1 MKLFNQLALILGIW
15 SIGEYVSSF
24 LQNIIVIPGNIIG
37 MILLFLL
44 LQFKII
50 KLDKVNEIG
59 DLLINNMAIFFVP
72 AGVSLIRSLDLIS
85 DNIFVLLMT
94 IFFSTIAV
102 MYITGFVVE
111 KMINNKPKEEQNV

>member
-15 SIGEYVSSF
+15 AVGEYISSF
-24 LQNIIVIPGNIIG
+24 LKNIIVIPGNIIG

-44 LQFKII
+44 LQFKVI
-50 KLDKVNEIG
+50 KLDSVDELG
-59 DLLINNMAIFFVP
+59 DLLLNNMAIFFVP

-85 DNIFVLLMT
+85 DNIFVLLIT

-111 KMINNKPKEEQNV
+111 KMISNKSKEE

>member
-15 SIGEYVSSF
+15 AIGEYISSF
-24 LQNIIVIPGNIIG
+24 IQNIIVIPGNIIG

-44 LQFKII
+44 LQFKVI
-50 KLDKVNEIG
+50 KLDKVNELG

-85 DNIFVLLMT
+85 DNVFVLLMT

>member
-1 MKLFNQLALILGIW
+1 
-15 SIGEYVSSF
+15 
-24 LQNIIVIPGNIIG
+24 

-44 LQFKII
+44 LQFKVI
-50 KLDKVNEIG
+50 KLDKVNELG

>member
-15 SIGEYVSSF
+15 AIGEYISS
-24 LQNIIVIPGNIIG
+24 LIQNIIVIPGNIIG

-50 KLDKVNEIG
+50 KLDNVSELG

>member
-1 MKLFNQLALILGIW
+1 MRLFNQLALILGIW
-15 SIGEYVSSF
+15 AIGEYISSF
-24 LQNIIVIPGNIIG
+24 IQNIIVIPGNIIG

-44 LQFKII
+44 LQFKVI
-50 KLDKVNEIG
+50 KLDKVNELG

>member
-15 SIGEYVSSF
+15 AIGEYISSF
-24 LQNIIVIPGNIIG
+24 IQNIIVIPGNIIG

-44 LQFKII
+44 LQFKVI
-50 KLDKVNEIG
+50 KLDKVNELG

-94 IFFSTIAV
+94 IFFITIAV

>member
-15 SIGEYVSSF
+15 VIGEYISSF
-24 LQNIIVIPGNIIG
+24 IQNIIVIPGNIIG

-44 LQFKII
+44 LQFKVI
-50 KLDKVNEIG
+50 KLDKVNELG

>member
-15 SIGEYVSSF
+15 AIGEYISSII
-24 LQNIIVIPGNIIG
+24 QNIIVIPGNIIG

-44 LQFKII
+44 LQFKVI
-50 KLDKVNEIG
+50 KLDNVSELG

-85 DNIFVLLMT
+85 ENIFVLLMT

-111 KMINNKPKEEQNV
+111 KMINNKPKEKQNV

>member
-15 SIGEYVSSF
+15 AIGEYISSF
-24 LQNIIVIPGNIIG
+24 IQNVITIPGNIIG

-44 LQFKII
+44 LQFKVV
-50 KLDKVNEIG
+50 KLEKVSDIG

-85 DNIFVLLMT
+85 ENIFVLLIT

-111 KMINNKPKEEQNV
+111 KMISNKSKEE

>member
-1 MKLFNQLALILGIW
+1 MKLVNQLALILGIW
-15 SIGEYVSSF
+15 AIGEYISSF
-24 LQNIIVIPGNIIG
+24 IQNIIVIPGNIIG

-44 LQFKII
+44 LQFKVI
-50 KLDKVNEIG
+50 KLDKVNELG

>member
-15 SIGEYVSSF
+15 AIGEYISSII
-24 LQNIIVIPGNIIG
+24 QNIIVIPGNIIG

-50 KLDKVNEIG
+50 KLESLNDIG

-72 AGVSLIRSLDLIS
+72 AGVSLIMSLDLIS
-85 DNIFVLLMT
+85 ENIFVLLMT

-111 KMINNKPKEEQNV
+111 KMIKNKTKEKQNV

>member
-15 SIGEYVSSF
+15 AIGEYISSF
-24 LQNIIVIPGNIIG
+24 LQNIIVVPGNIIG

-50 KLDKVNEIG
+50 KLEKVNELG

-85 DNIFVLLMT
+85 QNIFVLIMT
-94 IFFSTIAV
+94 ISLSTIAV

-111 KMINNKPKEEQNV
+111 KMISKKYKEE

>member
-15 SIGEYVSSF
+15 AIGEYISSII
-24 LQNIIVIPGNIIG
+24 QNIIVIPGNIIG

-44 LQFKII
+44 LQFKLI
-50 KLDKVNEIG
+50 KLDNISELG

-85 DNIFVLLMT
+85 ENIFVLLMT

>member
-15 SIGEYVSSF
+15 AIGEYISSII
-24 LQNIIVIPGNIIG
+24 QNIIVIPGNIIG

-50 KLDKVNEIG
+50 KLDSVNEIG

-72 AGVSLIRSLDLIS
+72 AGVSLIMSLDLIS
-85 DNIFVLLMT
+85 ENIFVLLMT

-111 KMINNKPKEEQNV
+111 KMIKNKTKEKQNV

>member
-15 SIGEYVSSF
+15 AIGEYISSF
-24 LQNIIVIPGNIIG
+24 IQNIIVIPGNIIG

-44 LQFKII
+44 LQFKVI
-50 KLDKVNEIG
+50 KLDKVNELG
-59 DLLINNMAIFFVP
+59 DLLINNIAIFFVP

>member
-15 SIGEYVSSF
+15 AIGEYISSII
-24 LQNIIVIPGNIIG
+24 QNIIVIPGNIIG

-44 LQFKII
+44 LQFKVI
-50 KLDKVNEIG
+50 KLDNVSELG

-85 DNIFVLLMT
+85 ENIFVLLMT

>member
-15 SIGEYVSSF
+15 AIGEYISSF
-24 LQNIIVIPGNIIG
+24 IQNIIVIPGNIIG

-44 LQFKII
+44 LQFKVI
-50 KLDKVNEIG
+50 KLDKVNELG

-72 AGVSLIRSLDLIS
+72 SGVSLIRSLDLIS